1 MKKIIGI
8 AAILIGLVLMSIS
21 MLKDSDAVQ
30 TTGTVNIL
38 GTCGLS
44 IVSGAPVNFGTML
57 PGATSADKKLTL
69 DNTGTTSGTLS
80 VSGSDWKDAGGT
92 THILAKFT
100 KYTSKTTTTAYASK
114 IPLTAIPTVVG
125 TISPSV
131 NNATTWQLQSTL
143 IDSSFSGSLTQTIDL
158 TLAC

>member
-1 MKKIIGI
+1 MP
-8 AAILIGLVLMSIS
+8 MS
-21 MLKDSDAVQ
+21 MLKDSNAVQ

-44 IVSGAPVNFGTML
+44 FVSGAPINFGSLL
-57 PGATSADKKLTL
+57 PGATSTDKILTL
-69 DNTGTTSGTLS
+69 DNTGTKSGTLS

-92 THILAKFT
+92 THILVQFT
-100 KYTSKTTTTAYASK
+100 KYTSKTTTTPYANK
-114 IPLTAIPTVVG
+114 IPLTSIPTVVG
-125 TISPSV
+125 IISPPV

-143 IDSSFSGSLTQTIDL
+143 INTPFSGTLTQTIDL

>member
-1 MKKIIGI
+1 MP
-8 AAILIGLVLMSIS
+8 MS
-21 MLKDSDAVQ
+21 MLKDSSAAQ
-30 TTGTVNIL
+30 TTGTVTIL

-44 IVSGAPVNFGTML
+44 LVSGAPINYGSLL

-92 THILAKFT
+92 AHILVQFT
-100 KYTSKTTTTAYASK
+100 KYTGKTTATSYANK
-114 IPLTAIPTVVG
+114 IPLTSIPTVVG
-125 TISPSV
+125 IISPSV
-131 NNATTWQLQSTL
+131 NNVTTWQLQSTMT
-143 IDSSFSGSLTQTIDL
+143 STTPFRGPLTQTIDF

>member
-1 MKKIIGI
+1 MP
-8 AAILIGLVLMSIS
+8 MSMS
-21 MLKDSDAVQ
+21 KDSNAIQ
-30 TTGTVNIL
+30 TTGTVSIL

-44 IVSGAPVNFGTML
+44 LMSGAPINYGSML
-57 PGATSADKKLTL
+57 SGATSADKKLTL

-92 THILAKFT
+92 VHILAKFT
-100 KYTSKTTTTAYASK
+100 KYTGKTTTTSYANK
-114 IPLTAIPTVVG
+114 IPLTSIPTVVG
-125 TISPSV
+125 IISPSV

-143 IDSSFSGSLTQTIDL
+143 INTSFSGTLTQTIDL